1 MYSRHSALAA
11 YALDALDESGA
22 RKFERHLTRCGRCRG
37 ELTEYAE
44 AGIFGVLRDAAETGM
59 LNPLLDAIPHQRTP
73 AEAPDVRGAADA
85 RGTEPVP
92 LRRRLLS
99 CRSRLRRVLLL
110 VSR

>member
-22 RKFERHLTRCGRCRG
+22 RKFERHLTRCGRCRE

-73 AEAPDVRGAADA
+73 AEAPDVASPP
-85 RGTEPVP
+85 PVP

>member
-11 YALDALDESGA
+11 YAMDALDESGA
-22 RKFERHLTRCGRCRG
+22 RKFERHLSRCGRCRE

-44 AGIFGVLRDAAETGM
+44 AGIFGLLRDAAETGM
-59 LNPLLDAIPHQRTP
+59 LNPLLDAIPRQRTP
-73 AEAPDVRGAADA
+73 DDAPGAAAPVA
-85 RGTEPVP
+85 RLDPVP

-110 VSR
+110 VGR

>member
-1 MYSRHSALAA
+1 MNSRHSALAA

-22 RKFERHLTRCGRCRG
+22 RKFERHLARCGRCRD

-44 AGIFGVLRDAAETGM
+44 AGIFGLLRDAAETGM

-73 AEAPDVRGAADA
+73 DDERAAPVAELS
-85 RGTEPVP
+85 PVP

-110 VSR
+110 VGR